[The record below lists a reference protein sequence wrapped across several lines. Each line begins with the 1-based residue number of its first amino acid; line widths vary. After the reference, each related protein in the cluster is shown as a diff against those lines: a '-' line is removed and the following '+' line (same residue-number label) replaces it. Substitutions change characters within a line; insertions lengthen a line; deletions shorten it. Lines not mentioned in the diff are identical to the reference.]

1 MESNSPVKYA
11 LDAGLTTR
19 QEINADTPILNLQL
33 LDDDG
38 NPIRF
43 PSGGGEVQL
52 KAATKTTLGGIKMAN
67 AVADTAGSAV
77 GKLATLSSDVTVG
90 VDQYNQL
97 VTAINQII
105 DRMNA
110 IQTTQDELLA
120 NLRGCGVIDPNS

>member
-19 QEINADTPILNLQL
+19 QQISADTPVLNLQL

-43 PSGGGEVQL
+43 PSGGGTQL
-52 KAATKTTLGGIKMAN
+52 QAATKTTLGGIKMGN
-67 AVADTAGSAV
+67 AVADTAGSAI
-77 GKLATLSSDVTVG
+77 GTLATLDSGATVG

-97 VTAINQII
+97 VTAINQLI
-105 DRMNA
+105 DRTNA

-120 NLRGCGVIDPNS
+120 NLRGCGVIDASA

>member
-19 QEINADTPILNLQL
+19 QQISADTPVLNLQL

-43 PSGGGEVQL
+43 PSSGGGTELQP
-52 KAATKTTLGGIKMAN
+52 ATKTTLGGIKMGN
-67 AVADTAGSAV
+67 AVADTAGSAI
-77 GKLATLSSDVTVG
+77 GTLATLDSDATVG

-97 VTAINQII
+97 VTAINQLIG
-105 DRMNA
+105 RTNA

-120 NLRGCGVIDPNS
+120 NLRGCGVIDASA